1 MPPFQGDLRLSAWVP
16 YVTRWNV
23 AREPVFNYVILIIL
37 VAVILVPREE
47 VRVNMLVG
55 VGSAY
60 DLAVLVDFFET
71 MTSDESTRRF
81 FSMLLTTAPQK
92 SSILRG

>member
-1 MPPFQGDLRLSAWVP
+1 
-16 YVTRWNV
+16 
-23 AREPVFNYVILIIL
+23 
-37 VAVILVPREE
+37 
-47 VRVNMLVG
+47 MLVG

-81 FSMLLTTAPQK
+81 FSMLLTTAPRSHRFFVGSGHQ
-92 SSILRG
+92 SVS